1 MAFIEVE
8 DYETAINEN
17 VLDAITET
25 DDELVNKASR
35 AAIELMKG
43 YLNSRYDVVSIFN
56 ETGDNRNP
64 VVLMYGIDIALYNL
78 HSRIN
83 PRKIPAFRAERYK
96 TAKEWF
102 MDVSEGIINPP
113 DLPVPESG
121 DKDYFHFGSNPRRE
135 NHI

>member
-1 MAFIEVE
+1 MAFIEKA
-8 DYETAINEN
+8 DYDTAISDNI
-17 VLDAITET
+17 LDAITEA
-25 DDELVNKASR
+25 DDDLISKANR
-35 AAIELMKG
+35 MAIELMKG
-43 YLNSRYDVVSIFN
+43 YLNNKYDVVSIFN
-56 ETGDNRNP
+56 ETGDSRNP

-78 HSRIN
+78 HARIN
-83 PRKIPAFRAERYK
+83 PRKIPTFRAERYK
-96 TAKEWF
+96 IAKEWF